1 MIKMPE
7 DITKKGQEG
16 TSMSAP
22 IVDLSPSTLKDAS
35 KTAPNV
41 LVAVGVSALT
51 SIASIVARAGIDKII
66 HDREVKDIAEGKQ
79 PKVIN
84 PDYLDGGMIA
94 GGVGLASISKNSL
107 FRAAMVG
114 ISAGGLVNLIVRKV
128 PKIAQPFASG
138 VVTHP
143 ALEVEW

>member
-1 MIKMPE
+1 MIKLPE

-16 TSMSAP
+16 TSMNAP

-66 HDREVKDIAEGKQ
+66 HDREVKDIAEGKT
-79 PKVIN
+79 PKIIN

-94 GGVGLASISKNSL
+94 GGVGLASLSKNSL

-128 PKIAQPFASG
+128 PRISQPFAKS
-138 VVTHP
+138 VEKP
-143 ALEVEW
+143 AMVVEW